1 MRSEVLRQEGS
12 GDRMTRT
19 RTTARRWQI
28 AGVGAVAVALV
39 GVGLGVASADEAGAA
54 PTVNCP
60 GVADSLGAVPA
71 QAKAE
76 IERNLTLLN
85 TQIGEANKRLVTS
98 QGEGGPN
105 FIQNAI
111 LGPLKDKRV
120 ATINRMATAIGRN
133 AAKPQLNVNALATCS
148 LNKKGGG
155 VAAPEPA
162 EVPAGNTGG
171 GNTGGGIAGDGNDAG
186 TAPTVNCPAVAGELG
201 AVPAQAQAEIERNL
215 ALLNAQIAEA
225 DKRLITS
232 QGQGGANFIQ
242 NAILGP
248 LKDKRVATINRMATA
263 IGRNAAKPVLDV
275 DGLATCSLNA
285 DGGDEAAP
293 EPTEAPAGNAGG
305 DDTEA
310 GTAPTV
316 NCPDVTGLPAI
327 PAQAQAEVTRNLEL
341 LDTQIAE
348 ADKRLVTSQGQG
360 GANFIRNAILGPLE
374 DKRVA
379 TLNRIETAI
388 GRNAARP
395 EGLER
400 FAPCSLNE

>member
-1 MRSEVLRQEGS
+1 MISS
-12 GDRMTRT
+12 

-28 AGVGAVAVALV
+28 AGVGAVAVALA
-39 GVGLGVASADEAGAA
+39 GVGLGVASADETAA

-60 GVADSLGAVPA
+60 AVAGELGAVPA
-71 QAKAE
+71 RASAE
-76 IERNLTLLN
+76 IARNLALLN
-85 TQIGEANKRLVTS
+85 TQIAEANRRLVTS
-98 QGEGGPN
+98 AGEGGPN

-120 ATINRMATAIGRN
+120 ATINRMATAIGRS
-133 AAKPQLNVNALATCS
+133 APKPDLDVQALATCS
-148 LNKKGGG
+148 LNSNGGG
-155 VAAPEPA
+155 VAAPEPTA
-162 EVPAGNTGG
+162 VPAADSAEPGA
-171 GNTGGGIAGDGNDAG
+171 AGA
-186 TAPTVNCPAVAGELG
+186 APTVNCPAVAGALG
-201 AVPAQAQAEIERNL
+201 AVPAQAAAEIERNL
-215 ALLNAQIAEA
+215 ALLNTQIAEA
-225 DKRLITS
+225 NRRLAS
-232 QGQGGANFIQ
+232 SVGEGGPNFIQ

-285 DGGDEAAP
+285 NGGGDAAP
-293 EPTEAPAGNAGG
+293 EPTAAPAAGG
-305 DDTEA
+305 A
-310 GTAPTV
+310 GDAGAAGAGAAPTV

-327 PAQAQAEVTRNLEL
+327 PAQAAAEVNRNLEL

-348 ADKRLVTSQGQG
+348 ANRRLASSAGEG
-360 GANFIRNAILGPLE
+360 GPNFIRNAILGPLE

-388 GRNAARP
+388 GRAAARP

-400 FAPCSLNE
+400 FAPCGLNG